1 QTAFTASPGS
11 FQLPV
16 GGEQP
21 VEVTYDPTDVGVESA
36 VLTVT
41 SDDPDESE
49 VTISLL
55 GESLEPPVIAVSVDS
70 IAVTVPVGETAVES
84 FTIDN
89 SGGSNLTWA
98 VEAGFNADAPL
109 VLTVAPPAGAKNEP
123 APSRAGGS
131 AVVNILWYGN
141 HGLGDIPL
149 WSTIISDIADRGGV
163 VTQTFGPITPT
174 LLSDAAVL
182 WFGNDET
189 ALTQAEM
196 DAIEVWVNDGGSL
209 LFEADGDAA
218 VSNHSILLQQLGAGL
233 NYSLPD
239 GFAGVTNV
247 IYPHT
252 TTANVN
258 QLFLLSPGARVHATS
273 APGGLLF
280 DDLLGQPMGA
290 YSEVGDGRIVAMSDH
305 LFHDVAITQQD
316 NRLFANQVFTWLTLG
331 SFNWLAITPQSGTLD
346 PGNSVEVGLEL
357 DGSILPGGEYDFNLE
372 VMSNDPATPVVTI
385 PLHVVVDSTVT
396 VTGVNDQTPSVYA
409 LHPNYPN
416 PFNPTT
422 TVRYDLPAA
431 QDVKIA
437 IYNVRGELVRVLV
450 DRYQAA
456 GRHEAVWDGRNSRGE
471 SVASGVYLYRI
482 VAGDYVDTRKMTL
495 LK

>member
-1 QTAFTASPGS
+1 
-11 FQLPV
+11 
-16 GGEQP
+16 
-21 VEVTYDPTDVGVESA
+21 
-36 VLTVT
+36 
-41 SDDPDESE
+41 
-49 VTISLL
+49 
-55 GESLEPPVIAVSVDS
+55 
-70 IAVTVPVGETAVES
+70 
-84 FTIDN
+84 
-89 SGGSNLTWA
+89 
-98 VEAGFNADAPL
+98 
-109 VLTVAPPAGAKNEP
+109 
-123 APSRAGGS
+123 
-131 AVVNILWYGN
+131 
-141 HGLGDIPL
+141 
-149 WSTIISDIADRGGV
+149 
-163 VTQTFGPITPT
+163 
-174 LLSDAAVL
+174 
-182 WFGNDET
+182 
-189 ALTQAEM
+189 
-196 DAIEVWVNDGGSL
+196 
-209 LFEADGDAA
+209 
-218 VSNHSILLQQLGAGL
+218 
-233 NYSLPD
+233 
-239 GFAGVTNV
+239 
-247 IYPHT
+247 
-252 TTANVN
+252 
-258 QLFLLSPGARVHATS
+258 
-273 APGGLLF
+273 
-280 DDLLGQPMGA
+280 MGA